1 MVVYLLSCFRR
12 GYINRC
18 ASLNRLFGFRA
29 LFSPCSKLVFIKA
42 AIALHQTHPEA
53 NFLNLVTGICLLFHL
68 FWSRCNTG
76 CHTHAHTQLKGFTVY
91 WQMQKS
97 IGNVDCFISLFQ
109 GLMHVLNV
117 CSAQLSA
124 PLLSHQ
130 DRAILYIQVESE
142 SRPDGS
148 VTAYYSW
155 NRSFLKKIFFFQTA
169 LSVFCFFFLLIL
181 FEIMI
186 CEWKTEQLQL
196 KVQLS
201 YSCMFAVFRAE
212 NNCRVIRTEWD
223 RHWSHWL
230 AQIIPNYNRMKDIF
244 S

>member
-1 MVVYLLSCFRR
+1 MAQLPKIQTSAQFIWWANINQLWIIIHVVVVYLLSCFRR

-155 NRSFLKKIFFFQTA
+155 NRSFF
-169 LSVFCFFFLLIL
+169 
-181 FEIMI
+181 
-186 CEWKTEQLQL
+186 
-196 KVQLS
+196 
-201 YSCMFAVFRAE
+201 
-212 NNCRVIRTEWD
+212 
-223 RHWSHWL
+223 
-230 AQIIPNYNRMKDIF
+230 
-244 S
+244 